1 MKLTDIFTIKNLYEA
16 HKRTRKGKLYK
27 KDVISFEL
35 NKADEI
41 YKLYESIIGKSYR
54 VSPYNTFYI
63 FEPKKRRVDATL
75 YKDRVVQNCFVENY
89 FSPLL
94 ENRLIFDNA
103 ACRKEKGTDFAR
115 VRLKKFLLEAYKK
128 YKLNFYVLSFDI
140 HHYFESIDHEVLKT
154 KLSKII
160 EDKEIK
166 DFLFMIIDSFNLKE
180 GKGLPLGN
188 QTSQWFALYYLD
200 HLDRTV
206 KEKYRI
212 KYYSRY
218 MDDGIIISNDLE
230 LLKKLNVTL
239 KEELEE
245 VKLTMNE
252 KKNHISSIKQG
263 VTYLGFTYHL
273 NDNGKLIV
281 KMANKKKKRL
291 IRYLNRYD
299 LKEES
304 LNTYYNYLKKNST
317 NNYSMMK
324 RIYKKLDS

>member
-27 KDVISFEL
+27 NDVISFEL

-41 YKLYESIIGKSYR
+41 YKLYEQIRSKTYR
-54 VSPYNTFYI
+54 VSPYKTFYI

-75 YKDRVVQNCFVENY
+75 YKDRIVQNCFVENY
-89 FSPLL
+89 FGPLL
-94 ENRLIFDNA
+94 ENRLIYDNA

-115 VRLKKFLLEAYKK
+115 NRLKKFLLEAYKK

-160 EDKEIK
+160 LDEEIK
-166 DFLFMIIDSFNLKE
+166 EFLCMIIDSFNKEE

-200 HLDRTV
+200 HLDRTI

-218 MDDGIIISNDLE
+218 MDDGIIISDDLE

-273 NDNGKLIV
+273 NENGKLIV
-281 KMANKKKKRL
+281 KMASKKKKRL
-291 IRYLNRYD
+291 IRYLNKYD

-304 LNTYYNYLKKNST
+304 LKTYYNYLKKNST

-324 RIYKKLDS
+324 RIYKKLDF

>member
-16 HKRTRKGKLYK
+16 HKRTRQGKLYK
-27 KDVISFEL
+27 NDVISFEL

-41 YKLYESIIGKSYR
+41 YRLYEQIRSKTYR
-54 VSPYNTFYI
+54 VSPYKTFYI

-89 FSPLL
+89 FGPLL
-94 ENRLIFDNA
+94 ENRLIYDNA

-115 VRLKKFLLEAYKK
+115 KRLKKFLLESFRK

-140 HHYFESIDHEVLKT
+140 HHYFESIDHDVLKT

-160 EDKEIK
+160 QDEEIK
-166 DFLFMIIDSFNLKE
+166 EFLFMIIDSFNKEE

-206 KEKYRI
+206 KERYRI

-218 MDDGIIISNDLE
+218 MDDGIIISDDLE
-230 LLKKLNVTL
+230 LLKRINVAL
-239 KEELEE
+239 IEELNS
-245 VKLTMNE
+245 VNLTMNE
-252 KKNHISSIKQG
+252 KKNHINSIKQG
-263 VTYLGFTYHL
+263 VTYLGFTYRL
-273 NDNGKLIV
+273 NENGKLSV
-281 KMANKKKKRL
+281 KMACIKKRRL
-291 IRYLNRYD
+291 IRYLNRYQ
-299 LKEES
+299 LKKES
-304 LNTYYNYLKKNST
+304 LSSYYHYLLKRST
-317 NNYSMMK
+317 SNGRLILRIKRKMK
-324 RIYKKLDS
+324 

>member
-1 MKLTDIFTIKNLYEA
+1 
-16 HKRTRKGKLYK
+16 
-27 KDVISFEL
+27 
-35 NKADEI
+35 
-41 YKLYESIIGKSYR
+41 
-54 VSPYNTFYI
+54 
-63 FEPKKRRVDATL
+63 
-75 YKDRVVQNCFVENY
+75 
-89 FSPLL
+89 
-94 ENRLIFDNA
+94 
-103 ACRKEKGTDFAR
+103 
-115 VRLKKFLLEAYKK
+115 
-128 YKLNFYVLSFDI
+128 
-140 HHYFESIDHEVLKT
+140 
-154 KLSKII
+154 
-160 EDKEIK
+160 
-166 DFLFMIIDSFNLKE
+166 MIIDSFNLKE

-291 IRYLNRYD
+291 IRYLNSYD